1 VERYRKY
8 FLQHSLWLEDGF
20 CSYYVQDSA
29 WGRQE
34 ILDVEAV
41 TFDWADDAERWL
53 HQCAD
58 HDHSRTLNRLRAF
71 LADHCRQYYH
81 LHRMNDRQ
89 VLSAAAREMTR
100 RTSPVVIEPRMGWAV
115 LVDAHTAQPVQ
126 PISVEPAPDMDGLLS
141 ELRRELD
148 FLVAE
153 RQKEYDAYEV
163 RLSQMSDVE
172 KAALYGKSGAGAFI
186 ENTVGSIWD
195 IAKALPGFYPTYL
208 KALWRVVSTP
218 ARMAAATARSIT
230 TGDLNP
236 LQKEI
241 DAIVNPMALTWE
253 QAVRFKSILTVL
265 FGNPDTCHL
274 LHDFSQRYWDA
285 THPVERTKM
294 AVNAA
299 SDILLTILLAIFTA
313 GIGAAA
319 NVAAKSG
326 RLIRVARLLER
337 VALTLKKISPRSR
350 LTGKAR
356 KAAGK
361 LGIGKKAR
369 SKAKKGIR
377 DVKSPKAVEKLD
389 DTPKKR
395 YGTDDKDAGKKKT
408 TNKKYKNK
416 PPTKEEINLAKKSG
430 KTAKQIAAR
439 EKVAAHYY
447 EKQGFDP
454 DTIPAHLEGVDFN
467 HPVEI
472 TKLTEGTKLKQLK
485 IPGAPQGNYYTTPD
499 TPANRIGISLK
510 VMHRKT
516 GEIIDRIEGGYIV
529 KRDTKALSSTAA
541 DILDNWSIPGK
552 DLTAKGGGKQF
563 FSTDKVSI
571 TPLE

>member
-1 VERYRKY
+1 MERYRKY

-41 TFDWADDAERWL
+41 VFDWADDAERWL

-58 HDHSRTLNRLRAF
+58 HDHSLTLNRLRAF

-115 LVDAHTAQPVQ
+115 LVDANTAQPVQ
-126 PISVEPAPDMDGLLS
+126 PISVEPSPDMDGLLS
-141 ELRRELD
+141 DLRRELD

-163 RLSQMSDVE
+163 RLSQMSEVE

-230 TGDLNP
+230 TGNLNP

-253 QAVRFKSILTVL
+253 QAVRFKSILTIL
-265 FGNPDTCHL
+265 FSNPDTCHL
-274 LHDFSQRYWDA
+274 LHGFSQRYWDA

-319 NVAAKSG
+319 NAAAKSG
-326 RLIRVARLLER
+326 RLIRVAKLLER

-350 LTGKAR
+350 LTGKA
-356 KAAGK
+356 KKTAEK

-369 SKAKKGIR
+369 SKAKKGIP
-377 DVKSPKAVEKLD
+377 DVKKPKVVEKLD
-389 DTPKKR
+389 DATKKG
-395 YGTDDKDAGKKKT
+395 YGGRGKKAST
-408 TNKKYKNK
+408 KK
-416 PPTKEEINLAKKSG
+416 
-430 KTAKQIAAR
+430 IANPSKLSEFEVQGLKAQR
-439 EKVAAHYY
+439 IHPGSNNKVAVIGRIMGN
-447 EKQGFDP
+447 KDFP
-454 DTIPAHLEGVDFN
+454 GV
-467 HPVEI
+467 
-472 TKLTEGTKLKQLK
+472 
-485 IPGAPQGNYYTTPD
+485 
-499 TPANRIGISLK
+499 
-510 VMHRKT
+510 
-516 GEIIDRIEGGYIV
+516 
-529 KRDTKALSSTAA
+529 RDYSKALSSHGYDVEIFDDAFISNAAKREFAQLTAGGRRLTNQELLQTKMFTENKA
-541 DILDNWSIPGK
+541 WAKKLVNEGYTILDLGNPYPKHQGFSPFYAMEKKVIFS
-552 DLTAKGGGKQF
+552 GGPK
-563 FSTDKVSI
+563 
-571 TPLE
+571 